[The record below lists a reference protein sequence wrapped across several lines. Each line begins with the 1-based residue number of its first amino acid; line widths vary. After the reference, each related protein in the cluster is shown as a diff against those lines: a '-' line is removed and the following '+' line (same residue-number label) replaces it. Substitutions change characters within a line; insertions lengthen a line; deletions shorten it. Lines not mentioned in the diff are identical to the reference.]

1 MNVNEKYAL
10 AKEQYAA
17 IGVDT
22 DRALAILKNVPISM
36 HCWQGDDVNGF
47 EGATELSGGIQ
58 TTGNYPGKARNF
70 EELKADIRKAFSLIP
85 GKHRINLHACYAVM
99 TDGAVDRDALEPKH
113 FAPWVEFAKE
123 LGVGL
128 DFNPTFFSH
137 PMADSGLTLSSPDE
151 KVRKFWIRHGQACRR
166 IAEYLGKELGT
177 TCLCNL
183 WIPDGYKEV
192 PADRMGPRARLKAS
206 LDEIYAEKLDANYIV
221 DSVESK
227 VFGIGVEAYTVG
239 SHEFYMNYAA
249 KNNLLCLLDNGHYH
263 PTEVVSDKLP
273 SMLLFSDKVAL
284 HVTRGIRWDSDHV
297 VVLEDEL
304 KEIAKEIVRCDAL
317 DRVLIGLDYFD
328 ASINR
333 ICSWV
338 TGMRNMQK
346 ALLAA
351 LLLPNAALKQLQDE
365 GRFSEKMVLTE
376 AYKVMPLGDIWNKFC
391 ADNGVEDDLSWYKTV
406 ADYENEVLLKRN

>member
-1 MNVNEKYAL
+1 MNVNEKYLL

-22 DRALAILKNVPISM
+22 DKALEILKNVPISM

-58 TTGNYPGKARNF
+58 TTGNYPGKARSF
-70 EELKADIRKAFSLIP
+70 EELKADIRKALSLIP
-85 GKHRINLHACYAVM
+85 GKHRINLHASYAVM

-137 PMADSGLTLSSPDE
+137 PMADSGLTLSSPDDE
-151 KVRKFWIRHGQACRR
+151 VRSFWIRHGKACRR
-166 IAEYLGKELGT
+166 IAEYLGRELGT

-183 WIPDGYKEV
+183 WIPDGYKDV
-192 PADRMGPRARLKAS
+192 PADRMGPRARLKAA
-206 LDEIYAEKLDANYIV
+206 LDEIYSEKLDPKYIV

-333 ICSWV
+333 IGAWV
-338 TGMRNMQK
+338 VGMRNMQK
-346 ALLAA
+346 ALLFA
-351 LLLPNAALKQLQDE
+351 LLLPHAQLKKLQDE
-365 GRFSEKMVLTE
+365 GRFSEKMALSE
-376 AYKVMPLGDIWNKFC
+376 AYKVMPMGDVWNQFC
-391 ADNGVEDDLSWYKTV
+391 AQNGVEDDLSWFKTV
-406 ADYENEVLLKRN
+406 SAYETEVLLKRS